1 MLLVA
6 SSFQAGTQWHSSVSD
21 NNNFSA
27 EQTPGSGYGYRAYGE
42 LSHFVYC
49 ILQKIKTSES
59 LPLVEKWEDYMLP
72 NHSSFAAIADEHF
85 LVGTRIHAALEKMS
99 SSYLRKEFRTS
110 ARRFLDEFCSTIL
123 STVAARSKLGQGVS
137 CFCPEIILG
146 GDDHSAFF
154 LFGQLLDGL
163 VECGWEKGSHIE
175 ACKAE
180 FQSFV
185 REQRQLER
193 HSTRKRPDVRNILA
207 YFSQQTGFQSRRHL
221 FRVSSCTSSKVAFI
235 VSTNCQYLLQVYQ
248 LTTLFLRDSVED
260 FPAFTVKLTGI
271 GLSRRLVEKSIACI
285 QDFVRSPRFTQR
297 DFFSDNGVN
306 LLVSAVNAAG
316 SMRDQSTCEP
326 WANVLPDGYEA
337 TLVDLRKAYDVVVV
351 RRKEAR
357 DTSERWF
364 GVRSVESSE
373 VGESSG
379 RAGVRISNVVEV
391 GQVEY
396 LSGSVLARDQPY
408 SSTTVSPRSP
418 GKGKRKR
425 SVTPA
430 PAVGPKRLF
439 EFDDE
444 SVVLPKGRGVYF
456 EDPNFECAFQSQEK
470 TAASRRSGRSR
481 RAAPVF
487 QSSPR

>member
-1 MLLVA
+1 
-6 SSFQAGTQWHSSVSD
+6 
-21 NNNFSA
+21 
-27 EQTPGSGYGYRAYGE
+27 
-42 LSHFVYC
+42 
-49 ILQKIKTSES
+49 
-59 LPLVEKWEDYMLP
+59 MLP
-72 NHSSFAAIADEHF
+72 NHSSFAAIDDEHF
-85 LVGTRIHAALEKMS
+85 LAGTRIHAALEKMS
-99 SSYLRKEFRTS
+99 SSYLRKEIRS
-110 ARRFLDEFCSTIL
+110 NARRVLEEFCSTIL

-154 LFGQLLDGL
+154 LHGQLLDGL
-163 VECGWEKGSHIE
+163 LECGWEKGSKVE

-193 HSTRKRPDVRNILA
+193 HSTRKRPDVGNILA
-207 YFSQQTGFQSRRHL
+207 YFAHQTGFQSRRHL
-221 FRVSSCTSSKVAFI
+221 FRVSCRTSFRVDFI
-235 VSTNCQYLLQVYQ
+235 VSTNRQYLLQVYQ
-248 LTTLFLRDSVED
+248 LTTLFLRDSVEEL
-260 FPAFTVKLTGI
+260 PAFTVRLNGI
-271 GLSRRLVEKSIACI
+271 SLSRQLVEKSIDCI

-297 DFFSDNGVN
+297 DFFSDNGAN
-306 LLVSAVNAAG
+306 LLVSGVNAAG
-316 SMRDQSTCEP
+316 SMRDQTTCEP
-326 WANVLPDGYEA
+326 WASVLPDGYEA
-337 TLVDLRKAYDVVVV
+337 TLVDLKKAYDVVVV

-373 VGESSG
+373 VGEPSC
-379 RAGVRISNVVEV
+379 RAGVRIANFVEV

-396 LSGSVLARDQPY
+396 LSGSVPASDQPC
-408 SSTTVSPRSP
+408 SSATVSPRSP

-425 SVTPA
+425 SVTPV
-430 PAVGPKRLF
+430 PAGSPKRLF

-444 SVVLPKGRGVYF
+444 SIVLLKGRGVYF
-456 EDPNFECAFQSQEK
+456 EDPNFECALQSQEK

>member
-1 MLLVA
+1 
-6 SSFQAGTQWHSSVSD
+6 
-21 NNNFSA
+21 
-27 EQTPGSGYGYRAYGE
+27 
-42 LSHFVYC
+42 
-49 ILQKIKTSES
+49 
-59 LPLVEKWEDYMLP
+59 
-72 NHSSFAAIADEHF
+72 
-85 LVGTRIHAALEKMS
+85 MS
-99 SSYLRKEFRTS
+99 SSYLRKEFRNN

-123 STVAARSKLGQGVS
+123 STVAAWSKLGQGVS
-137 CFCPEIILG
+137 CFCPETILG

-154 LFGQLLDGL
+154 LHGQLLDGL
-163 VECGWEKGSHIE
+163 VECGWEKGSNNE

-185 REQRQLER
+185 REQRQLEC
-193 HSTRKRPDVRNILA
+193 HSTRKRPDVGNILA
-207 YFSQQTGFQSRRHL
+207 YFAQQTGFQSCKHL
-221 FRVSSCTSSKVAFI
+221 FRVRCRTSFRVDFI
-235 VSTNCQYLLQVYQ
+235 VCTNHQYLLQVYQ
-248 LTTLFLRDSVED
+248 MTTLFLRDAVEEL
-260 FPAFTVKLTGI
+260 PANTVNLNGI
-271 GLSRRLVEKSIACI
+271 GLRHRLVEKSIACV

-316 SMRDQSTCEP
+316 SVRDQSTYEP
-326 WANVLPDGYEA
+326 WASVLPDSYEA
-337 TLVDLRKAYDVVVV
+337 TLVDLRKVYDVLVV

-364 GVRSVESSE
+364 GVRSVEPSE
-373 VGESSG
+373 VGEPSC

-396 LSGSVLARDQPY
+396 LYGCVPAQDQPY
-408 SSTTVSPRSP
+408 GSTTVSPRSP

-425 SVTPA
+425 SVTPV
-430 PAVGPKRLF
+430 PAIGPKRLC

-456 EDPNFECAFQSQEK
+456 EDPNFECALKSQEK

-487 QSSPR
+487 ESSPR